1 MGDLAARYPVAAW
14 KVYTHAGGP
23 GWYLDDSR
31 AQALEHRERLDPRV
45 HAGHDRHAGELHDAQ
60 NQIAEDCP
68 ILPLYQL
75 PKIYA
80 YSSNLQGPQVNPS
93 LAGPYWNVGD
103 WKVT

>member
-1 MGDLAARYPVAAW
+1 LYKNQKVTDDLHQSDVTIDAKKR
-14 KVYTHAGGP
+14 TQ
-23 GWYLDDSR
+23 L
-31 AQALEHRERLDPRV
+31 
-45 HAGHDRHAGELHDAQ
+45 LHDAQ
-60 NQIAEDCP
+60 NQMAEDCP

-75 PKIYA
+75 PEIYA